1 MRPNSILTNRELVW
15 IFPIQKFMALVAFGS
30 ICSQIY
36 PTEKTHVTSSNIPG
50 VCALTEVYFPA
61 GGGKRENAPPAKFA
75 EFLGRAWP
83 RNPANSEGR
92 SLEWRAAWPNNLQVF
107 LCRAWSRNPANS
119 EGRPVEWRAARP
131 NDLQGLWGRARP
143 MNLGMPKRD
152 IARHSTA

>member
-1 MRPNSILTNRELVW
+1 MW

-30 ICSQIY
+30 ICSQTY

-61 GGGKRENAPPAKFA
+61 CEGERENAPPAKFA

-92 SLEWRAAWPNNLQVF
+92 T
-107 LCRAWSRNPANS
+107 
-119 EGRPVEWRAARP
+119 VEWRAARP
-131 NDLQGLWGRARP
+131 NRICRISGAERGREILQISAGCASSLSTLVISTATLGHLQGLGPTGPRTMHSRCCRIGP
-143 MNLGMPKRD
+143 RD
-152 IARHSTA
+152 ALQ